1 MNRGGSGECRRGM
14 NFTMTLAPVSSSPQ
28 ASYPALRGIP
38 RSRLPLTVERSM
50 EEREE
55 IAMPWSLIKRGVAAG
70 ALIGMVACGQQ
81 AGAPTQTE
89 SPSSPTFES
98 EDFSWPVTVSVPED
112 WVAYE
117 TREAVVIAG
126 PLEDGVSAERMVMF
140 RTEGGSPPV
149 EVFSGFEEGGA
160 EEGRPIGEPWPTDL
174 ESWLASIEMFE
185 VVATESA
192 TVADAPVTILEARS
206 DYEPPSARPAESL
219 RFILV
224 GSAEGTDVIAQTGEM
239 LWRFVLFEDRPL
251 ALAYGAS
258 ANDFSEEHYMLIVDS
273 LRFDESDS

>member
-1 MNRGGSGECRRGM
+1 MPIRSLVGRG
-14 NFTMTLAPVSSSPQ
+14 LAV
-28 ASYPALRGIP
+28 
-38 RSRLPLTVERSM
+38 
-50 EEREE
+50 
-55 IAMPWSLIKRGVAAG
+55 G
-70 ALIGMVACGQQ
+70 ALIIGIVACSQQ

-89 SPSSPTFES
+89 SSPSSPTFES
-98 EDFSWPVTVSVPED
+98 EEFNWPVTVSVPEE

-126 PLEDGVSAERMVMF
+126 PSDEGVSAERMVMF
-140 RTEGGSPPV
+140 RTEGGSPAV
-149 EVFSGFEEGGA
+149 EVFSGFEESGA
-160 EEGRPIGEPWPTDL
+160 EEGRPIGEPWPTDV
-174 ESWLASIEMFE
+174 ESWLSGLEMFE

-206 DYEPPSARPAESL
+206 EYQPPSARPAESL

-258 ANDFSEEHYMLIVDS
+258 VDDFSEEHYMLIVDS
-273 LRFDESDS
+273 LMINE